1 MISKNSVRPLLW
13 TYDGADDQGTFPI
26 YICITIDRKQRYL
39 SIGKKVTKSMWLKKS
54 CQIKAEHPLAA
65 EINATI
71 FNYRQE
77 INEYIVRKGLDKE
90 PITAAGAK
98 AYFENKWRPAADEQ
112 QDNNATADNAPFKQD
127 MFKGFEEIFRLMTI
141 GECKTPQGKKYS
153 SGTVGNM
160 RDATK
165 TITAF
170 YASKKLSPSYA
181 KIDKALFTSFT
192 DYLFKK
198 YSKNTISSYIQ
209 TWKKLLMVAHEN
221 EWHSN
226 TIFRQEW
233 FQWGSED
240 VFRIYLDEAKLKA
253 LYEVALEPSSL
264 KDIVRDWAILD
275 AYLGIRS
282 VDVNLIGEKNF
293 SNGYFHVVNEKTD
306 VQLAVPLH
314 PWVKAILK
322 KWNGLPPRRSDTTFN
337 CWIKVIAEEAKLN
350 EQVIYSR
357 TVKGVRKDF
366 YYKEWEVVS
375 YHTFRRSFITNC
387 LRAGIPELKV
397 MVFTGIKSIQT
408 LKKYD
413 KATLHETA
421 MDMKDHAFFKTS

>member
-13 TYDGADDQGTFPI
+13 TYDGADDQGAFPI

-112 QDNNATADNAPFKQD
+112 QRNNGGDDSLFKQD
-127 MFKGFEEIFRLMTI
+127 MLKGFDEIFRLMAT
-141 GECKTPQGKKYS
+141 GECKTSKGKRYS
-153 SGTVGNM
+153 RASMDNM
-160 RDATK
+160 QDAK
-165 TITAF
+165 KIIAAF
-170 YASKKLSPSYA
+170 YTSKKLSPSYA
-181 KIDKALFTSFT
+181 KVDKALFASFT
-192 DYLFKK
+192 DYLFKR
-198 YSKNTISSYIQ
+198 YSKNTICVYIK
-209 TWKKLLMVAHEN
+209 TWKKLLTIAHEN

-233 FQWGSED
+233 FHWGSED
-240 VFRIYLDEAKLKA
+240 VFRIYLDETKLKA
-253 LYEVALEPSSL
+253 LYDVAFEPGSV
-264 KDIVRDWAILD
+264 KDIIRDWAILD

-282 VDVNLIGEKNF
+282 IDVNLIGEKNF

-314 PWVKAILK
+314 PLIKAILK
-322 KWNGLPPRRSDTTFN
+322 KWNGLPPRRSNTTFSR
-337 CWIKVIAEEAKLN
+337 WIKPIAKEAKLN

-357 TVKGVRKDF
+357 TVKGVRQDF

-413 KATLHETA
+413 KATPHETA
-421 MDMKDHAFFKTS
+421 MDMKNHAFFKSS